1 MTIRLNKV
9 TRDLNVGITTVVE
22 FLQKKGY
29 TIEASP
35 NAKITEEQYAV
46 LVKEFSTDKNLKIE
60 SEKFSQERQNK
71 DRNKASISIEGFESK
86 KEKEEVV
93 KTVIP
98 EEARPKLKQVGK
110 IDLDNLNKKTAP
122 KVVEPVAKVIEQ
134 TPKAEPVVEKVV
146 ERKETPQPEKETP
159 KPVVVEEKKPEPA
172 PQPAPAPVLEEKKE
186 PKIEK
191 TEEKTPQVKEMEK
204 ETPEAAPVQEKEED
218 DVFKIRPTEFK
229 SKINVVGQID
239 LAALNQS
246 TRPKKKSKEEK
257 RKEREEKDKQRQEQR
272 KLMKDA
278 IIKEIRKGD
287 DKISKNSVNDD
298 AAKKKK
304 RNRINK
310 ERVDINAAGT
320 TNAGGASNNNQ
331 RNDNANRPN
340 RNNNSKPNGNNNQ
353 GGGKFNK
360 DRFKKPVVKAEV
372 SDEDVAKQ
380 VKETLARLTNK
391 TKNKA
396 AKYRKEKRENVQNRL
411 MEQEEMEQED
421 SKILKLTEFV
431 TANELA
437 SMMDI
442 PVTQVIATCMSIG
455 IMVSINQRLDAET
468 INLVAEEFGYKTEY
482 VSAEVA
488 QAITEEEDNEEDLQ
502 PRAPI
507 VTVMGHVDHGKTS
520 LLDYIRKAN
529 VIAGEAG
536 GITQHIGAYNV
547 KLEDGRHIT
556 FLDTPGH
563 EAFTAM
569 RARGAKVT
577 DIAIIIVA
585 ADDNVMPQTK
595 EAINHA
601 MAAGVPIVFAIN
613 KVDKPHANPDKIKE
627 ELAAMNFLVEEWGVK
642 YQSQDISAKKG
653 TGVHDL
659 LEKVLLEA
667 EMLDLKANPD
677 RKATGS
683 IIESSLDKGRGYVA
697 TMLVANGTL
706 KMGDIVLAGTSYGK
720 VKAMFNER
728 NQRIKE
734 AGPSEPVLIL
744 GLNGAPAAGDTFHV
758 IDTEQEARDIANKR
772 EQLQRE
778 QGLRTQKLLT
788 LDEVG
793 RRLAL
798 GDFHELNVIVKG
810 DVDGSVEALSDSLIK
825 LSTEQVQ
832 VNVIHKGVGQISESD
847 VTLAA
852 ASDAIIVG
860 FQVRPSSSAGKLAE
874 QEGVDI
880 RKYSV
885 IYDAIEEV
893 KAAMEGMLAP
903 TLKEQITAT
912 IEVREVFN
920 ITKVGLVAGAM
931 VKTGKVKRSDKA
943 RLIRDGIVVFTGAIN
958 ALKRFKDDVK
968 EVGTN
973 FECGISLTNC
983 NDIKVGD
990 IIEAYEEVEVKQT
1003 L

>member
-1 MTIRLNKV
+1 MAIRLNKV
-9 TRDLNVGITTVVE
+9 TRDLNVGIATVVE
-22 FLQKKGY
+22 FLQKKGH

-35 NAKITEEQYAV
+35 NAKITEEQYAE
-46 LVKEFSTDKNLKIE
+46 LVKEFSKDKNLKKE
-60 SEKFSQERQNK
+60 SEKFIQERQNK
-71 DRNKASISIEGFESK
+71 ERNKPTVSIEEEPK
-86 KEKEEVV
+86 KEEEIDLRPSV
-93 KTVIP
+93 KFKP
-98 EEARPKLKQVGK
+98 VGK
-110 IDLDNLNKKTAP
+110 IDLDSLNKRTTSP
-122 KVVEPVAKVIEQ
+122 KVEESVKEEEPEVKEEPVA
-134 TPKAEPVVEKVV
+134 VEK
-146 ERKETPQPEKETP
+146 
-159 KPVVVEEKKPEPA
+159 PVQEEKKPEVAQVEVMKPVEEIVE
-172 PQPAPAPVLEEKKE
+172 PQEVP
-186 PKIEK
+186 
-191 TEEKTPQVKEMEK
+191 MEK
-204 ETPEAAPVQEKEED
+204 ETSEKVNIQETEEGG
-218 DVFKIRPTEFK
+218 VFKIRPTEFK
-229 SKINVVGQID
+229 SGINVLGKID
-239 LAALNQS
+239 LDALNQS

-257 RKEREEKDKQRQEQR
+257 RKERDEKEKLRQQQRQQ
-272 KLMKDA
+272 MKDA
-278 IIKEIRKGD
+278 IIKEIRKTDDKNKDGD
-287 DKISKNSVNDD
+287 DEGG
-298 AAKKKK
+298 KKKK
-304 RNRINK
+304 RNRIGK
-310 ERVDINAAGT
+310 ERVDINAPG
-320 TNAGGASNNNQ
+320 NQGAAPRKDSKDNHQGKNNNAQ
-331 RNDNANRPN
+331 G
-340 RNNNSKPNGNNNQ
+340 KQGNQ
-353 GGGKFNK
+353 GKPNK
-360 DRFKKPVVKAEV
+360 DRFKKPVPKVEV

-396 AKYRKEKRENVQNRL
+396 AKYRKEKRDNVRDRL
-411 MEQEEMEQED
+411 MEQEEMEQEE
-421 SKILKLTEFV
+421 SRILKLTEFV

-437 SMMDI
+437 NMMDI
-442 PVTQVIATCMSIG
+442 PVTQVISTCMSIG
-455 IMVSINQRLDAET
+455 MMVSINQRLDAET
-468 INLVAEEFGYKTEY
+468 INLVAEEFGYQTEY
-482 VSAEVA
+482 VSAEVS
-488 QAITEEEDNEEDLQ
+488 QAITEEVDAEEDLV

-547 KLEDGRHIT
+547 KLEDGRRIT

-577 DIAIIIVA
+577 DIVIIIVA

-613 KVDKPHANPDKIKE
+613 KIDKPAANPDKIKE
-627 ELAAMNFLVEEWGVK
+627 ELAAMNFLVEEWGGK

-653 TGVHDL
+653 LGVEDL

-667 EMLDLKANPD
+667 EMLELKANPD

-697 TMLVANGTL
+697 TVLVSNGTL
-706 KMGDIVLAGTSYGK
+706 RIGDIVLAGTSYGK

-734 AGPSEPVLIL
+734 AGPAEPVLIL

-758 IDTEQEARDIANKR
+758 FDTDQEAREVANKR

-778 QGLRTQKLLT
+778 QGLRTQKMLT

-798 GDFHELNVIVKG
+798 GDFHELNIIVKG

-825 LSTEQVQ
+825 LSTEQIQ

-860 FQVRPSSSAGKLAE
+860 FQVRPSASAGKLAE

-903 TLKEQITAT
+903 TLKEQVTAT

-920 ITKVGLVAGAM
+920 ISKVGQVAGAM
-931 VKTGKVKRSDKA
+931 VKTGKVKRSDRA
-943 RLIRDGIVVFTGAIN
+943 RLIRDGIVVFTGNIN

-973 FECGISLTNC
+973 FECGISLAGC

-990 IIEAYEEVEVKQT
+990 VIETFEEIEVKQT